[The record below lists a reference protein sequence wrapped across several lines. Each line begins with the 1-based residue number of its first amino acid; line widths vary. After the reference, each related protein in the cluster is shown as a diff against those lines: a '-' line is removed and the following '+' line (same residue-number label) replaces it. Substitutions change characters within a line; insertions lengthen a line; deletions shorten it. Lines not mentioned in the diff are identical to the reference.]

1 MKRLRIFTWH
11 VHGNYLWYL
20 SQAPHDFVVPR
31 SDDRRP
37 HYGGRGDSFPFGENV
52 QEIAL
57 NAVRHEKFDL
67 ILYQHSRNYA
77 DRERVL
83 SPDQLRLPRIFIE
96 HDPPLEHPTEQ
107 VHSFD
112 DPAGLLVHVTPFNAL
127 MWNSGRTPTRII
139 DHGVPC
145 PEDVHYSGELERGI
159 VVVNCI
165 GDRGRRVGP
174 DVFETCRKQVPLDLV
189 GMQSEAFGGL
199 GEVAPTNLRHLEARY
214 RFFFNPLRYTSM
226 GLAVIE
232 AMMISVPVV
241 GLATTEMVTAI
252 DNGVTGIVETR
263 IDRLISAM
271 QDLCR
276 DPGEARRLG
285 ENGRKAAQQRFG
297 MDRFL
302 VDWNLAFQSVGA

>member
-1 MKRLRIFTWH
+1 MAKPA
-11 VHGNYLWYL
+11 
-20 SQAPHDFVVPR
+20 QAPHEFVIPV
-31 SDDRRP
+31 SQDRRP
-37 HYGGRGDSFPFGENV
+37 HYGGRGDSFPFGDNV
-52 QEIAL
+52 QEIPL
-57 NAVRHEKFDL
+57 EAVRSERFDL

-107 VHSFD
+107 VHWFD
-112 DPAGLLVHVTPFNAL
+112 DPEGLLVHVTPFNAL

-145 PEDVHYSGELERGI
+145 PDDVHYTGELDRGI
-159 VVVNCI
+159 VVVNCL

-174 DVFETCRKQVPLDLV
+174 DVFETCRKKVPLDLV
-189 GMQSEAFGGL
+189 GMQSEQFGGL
-199 GEVAPTNLRHLEARY
+199 GEVRPTELRHFEARY

-232 AMMISVPVV
+232 AMMIGMPVV
-241 GLATTEMVTAI
+241 GLATTEMATAI
-252 DNGVTGIVETR
+252 DNGVTGIVDTR
-263 IDRLISAM
+263 IDRLIAAM

-285 ENGRKAAQQRFG
+285 ENGKRFANE
-297 MDRFL
+297 RFSMNRFIN
-302 VDWNLAFQSVGA
+302 DWNAALDDVRN